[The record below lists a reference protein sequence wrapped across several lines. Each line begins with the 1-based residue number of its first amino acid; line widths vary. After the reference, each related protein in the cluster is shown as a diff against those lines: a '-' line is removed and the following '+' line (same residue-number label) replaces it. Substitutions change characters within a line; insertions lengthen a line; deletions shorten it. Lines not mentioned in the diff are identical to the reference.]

1 MREDVRNDA
10 FETLGRPHSGCIVY
24 TCEHASNRVPAPLRP
39 TPSDRAL
46 LRTHWGYDI
55 GAAWLTR
62 RLAHGDVAVLSRAS
76 RLVLDSNRDPTD
88 PTLALSMTHDGP
100 VSFNQ
105 GLRVSDIEDR
115 IRRFHVPLHDE
126 INRVMT
132 VARPRLLVSIHTFT
146 PIWQGIAREVEAGI
160 LFDSH
165 DEAAAAMIRVMR
177 TDGWKVKANEPY
189 SGKAGLIYSA
199 ARHGN
204 AAGVPYFEIEVRQ
217 DLVATRLQAEA
228 VADRIRSAMRECG
241 W

>member
-1 MREDVRNDA
+1 MRHDA
-10 FETLGRPHSGCIVY
+10 FETLGRPHPGCIVY
-24 TCEHASNRVPAPLRP
+24 TCEHASNRVPAPLHP

-55 GAAWLTR
+55 GSAWLTR

-76 RLVLDSNRDPTD
+76 RLVLDANRHPAD
-88 PTLALSMTHDGP
+88 PTLALSCTHDGP

-105 GLRVSDIEDR
+105 SISDSALDAR
-115 IRRFHVPLHDE
+115 IQRFHVPLHDE
-126 INRVMT
+126 ISRVMT
-132 VARPRLLVSIHTFT
+132 VARPRLLVSVHTFT
-146 PIWQGIAREVEAGI
+146 PVWQGNLRDLEAGI
-160 LFDSH
+160 LFDTC
-165 DEAAAAMIRVMR
+165 DKEAGEIIRALR
-177 TDGWKVKANEPY
+177 ADGWKVEANEPY

-217 DLVATRLQAEA
+217 DLVATRLLAE
-228 VADRIRSAMRECG
+228 VAAERIRDAMRECG